1 MAYSEAVKK
10 AAIKYKKEH
19 LKRIPLEVRHDQ
31 YEMIKAYAEKNNKP
45 INTIL
50 KEIIFEKIS
59 CDC

>member
-1 MAYSEAVKK
+1 MAYSEAVKN
-10 AAIKYKKEH
+10 ATIKYKKEH
-19 LKRIPLEVRHDQ
+19 LKRIPLEVKLDQ

-59 CDC
+59 M